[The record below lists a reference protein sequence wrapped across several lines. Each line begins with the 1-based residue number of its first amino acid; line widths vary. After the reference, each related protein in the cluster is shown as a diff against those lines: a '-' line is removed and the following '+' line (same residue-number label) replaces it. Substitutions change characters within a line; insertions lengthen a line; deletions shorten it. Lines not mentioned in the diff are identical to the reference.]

1 MSPAKRDTKKQA
13 KVRQR
18 RYRKAHERLARDR
31 RQAQHAAEALQ
42 QALEALGLPEDL
54 ATEIAGRLRRQQKLL
69 GKIVGM
75 MCPPLFGCRTN
86 SELCRV
92 RGWDKNL
99 PSRVLGALPKRS
111 WLKRLRRLGA
121 DVLVPLWRHATNAS
135 AATRSRWQ
143 WTWVGDDSVFKK
155 YGEQLGLVG
164 TWWSGQE
171 HRVLSGIDG
180 VLLVV
185 VVGEGKLIV
194 PVDFAIRRPDP
205 TGPGGP
211 CRDKLHWVQ
220 GMLDGRVAAF
230 RRRGVALPPPLVVAD
245 SWFSD
250 SKLMRHVTMTH
261 QGTFLV
267 EGKSTYVFTL
277 PDGSQVKGDDLQ
289 QRDWSW
295 RHSPQV
301 PGMRYARL
309 RATSP
314 TYGAVTLLVVS
325 EPREEQFYV
334 MCLDTAISGPR
345 LIRAWKR
352 RHWIEHC
359 FRTLKH
365 LLAAGA
371 CQVHSEDAY
380 YGHLALR
387 LMGCFVLMYT
397 SRVICKGHITM
408 EEIIFSLKHYWKRNK
423 KVAVHPCTY
432 ERQTRGAEQWHD
444 PPRGEVDA
452 PTRYPCYAK
461 MRSRAPSKPCLIAPF
476 LLRFR
481 R

>member
-1 MSPAKRDTKKQA
+1 MSPAKRYAKKHA
-13 KVRQR
+13 KARQR
-18 RYRKAHERLARDR
+18 RYLKAQERLERDC
-31 RQAQHAAEALQ
+31 RQAQQAAEALE
-42 QALEALGLPEDL
+42 QALHDVGLSKDL
-54 ATEIAGRLRRQQKLL
+54 VVEIEGRLRSQQKLL
-69 GKIVGM
+69 AKIVGM

-99 PSRVLGALPKRS
+99 PSRLLGALPKRS
-111 WLKRLRRLGA
+111 WIKRLRRLGLG
-121 DVLVPLWRHATNAS
+121 VLVPLWRYAASKS

-185 VVGEGKLIV
+185 VVGEGKLVV

-211 CRDKLHWVQ
+211 CRDKLHWVES
-220 GMLDGRVAAF
+220 MLDGRVAAF
-230 RRRGVALPPPLVVAD
+230 RRRGVELPPPMVVAD
-245 SWFSD
+245 SWLSD
-250 SKLMRHVTMTH
+250 SKLMRHVATTH
-261 QGTFLV
+261 QGTLLV
-267 EGKSTYVFTL
+267 EGKSTYVFAL
-277 PDGSQVKGDDLQ
+277 PDGRQVKGSDLQQ
-289 QRDWSW
+289 QRDWPW

-301 PGMRYARL
+301 PSIRYARL

-314 TYGAVTLLVVS
+314 TYGAVTIIVVS

-334 MCLDTAISGPR
+334 LCLDTPISGPR

-352 RHWIEHC
+352 RWWIEYC

-371 CQVHSEDAY
+371 SQVHSEEAY
-380 YGHLALR
+380 YGHLVLR
-387 LMGCFVLMYT
+387 LMGCFVLFYT
-397 SRVICKGHITM
+397 SRVVCQGRMTM
-408 EEIIFSLKHYWKRNK
+408 EEIIFSLKHYWRF
-423 KVAVHPCTY
+423 
-432 ERQTRGAEQWHD
+432 
-444 PPRGEVDA
+444 VDSEA
-452 PTRYPCYAK
+452 LELKALSQGIDEK
-461 MRSRAPSKPCLIAPF
+461 AA
-476 LLRFR
+476 
-481 R
+481 

>member
-1 MSPAKRDTKKQA
+1 MTPTKRSVKKHAKA
-13 KVRQR
+13 RQR
-18 RYRKAHERLARDR
+18 CRLTAQERLARDR
-31 RQAQHAAEALQ
+31 RQAQQAAEALQ
-42 QALEALGLPEDL
+42 QALDDLGLPEDL
-54 ATEIAGRLRRQQKLL
+54 MAEIAGRLRSQQQLL

-86 SELCRV
+86 FELCRV

-99 PSRVLGALPKRS
+99 PSRLLGALPKRS
-111 WLKRLRRLGA
+111 WLKRLRRLGLE
-121 DVLVPLWRHATNAS
+121 VLVPLWRHVASKS

-185 VVGEGKLIV
+185 VIGDGKLVV

-205 TGPGGP
+205 TGPGAP
-211 CRDKLHWVQ
+211 CRDKLHWLQ

-230 RRRGVALPPPLVVAD
+230 RRRGVALPPPMVVAD

-250 SKLMRHVTMTH
+250 SKLMRHVATTH
-261 QGTFLV
+261 EGTFLV
-267 EGKSTYVFTL
+267 EGKSTYTFAL
-277 PDGSQVKGDDLQ
+277 PDGRQVKGHDLQ
-289 QRDWSW
+289 QHREWPW
-295 RHSPQV
+295 RSSAQV
-301 PGMRYARL
+301 PGVRYARL

-314 TYGAVTLLVVS
+314 TYGAVTIIVVA

-334 MCLDTAISGPR
+334 MCLDSAISGPR

-352 RHWIEHC
+352 RYWIEYC

-365 LLAAGA
+365 LLATGA
-371 CQVHSEDAY
+371 CQVQSEGAY
-380 YGHLALR
+380 YGHLVLR
-387 LMGCFVLMYT
+387 LLGCLVLMYT
-397 SRVICKGHITM
+397 SRVVCQGRLTM
-408 EEIIFSLKHYWKRNK
+408 EEIIFSLKHYWRF
-423 KVAVHPCTY
+423 VDSEALDL
-432 ERQTRGAEQWHD
+432 QALSW
-444 PPRGEVDA
+444 EVDEKA
-452 PTRYPCYAK
+452 A
-461 MRSRAPSKPCLIAPF
+461 
-476 LLRFR
+476 
-481 R
+481 